1 MPTDTQELREHLL
14 QTDPE
19 FRELATLHR
28 QLDDRLREL
37 ESKHYLTDS
46 EQIEE
51 VTIKKRKLHLKDRM
65 EDILRRHRL
74 AQAAQG

>member
-65 EDILRRHRL
+65 EDILRRHHL

>member
-1 MPTDTQELREHLL
+1 MPTDVQELKEHLL
-14 QTDPE
+14 KTDPE
-19 FRELATLHR
+19 FRELAALHR
-28 QLDDRLREL
+28 QLDHRLHEL